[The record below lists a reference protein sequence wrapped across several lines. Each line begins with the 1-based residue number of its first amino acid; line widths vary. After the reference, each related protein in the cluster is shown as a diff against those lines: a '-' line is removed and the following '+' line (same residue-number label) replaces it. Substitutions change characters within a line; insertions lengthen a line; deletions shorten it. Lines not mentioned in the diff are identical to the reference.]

1 MYSCWEESPFVHYGC
16 FCVLLPVEYF
26 LRNECRT
33 TQDLLIFEW
42 YKNIFGNNNTNYIKA
57 MCQADNVPNLYSKN
71 CNFLLSLHLEVY
83 CFLLLLFINLRKWD
97 PLHLQ
102 WQIYFLQKSVH
113 TLGLSVDFQVR
124 QIGLL
129 KYFGNTSLYIKAR
142 VPH

>member
-1 MYSCWEESPFVHYGC
+1 MLRRKSIRPLRMFLCRVFSPQWVPNPRFI
-16 FCVLLPVEYF
+16 
-26 LRNECRT
+26 
-33 TQDLLIFEW
+33 DLEW

-97 PLHLQ
+97 SLHLQ
-102 WQIYFLQKSVH
+102 WQIYFYKNQRILWDC
-113 TLGLSVDFQVR
+113 VDFQVR